1 MTEIPVVLTVL
12 LSVGTAAAVVLGLML
27 VRARRDTSRSR
38 QRTASLETD
47 LRTAA
52 HHHAALTTRVQATE
66 AEVRHLAGARVPD
79 LAASLTHAHV
89 PVRGPLDA
97 AIAGSALE
105 EALNSVLAQ
114 VDNAVVKERL
124 RVDAAAQAAMRGA
137 STTIQAL
144 LYQLQS
150 VLQTMQEKYDDPFV
164 AEDLLQADFLNE
176 QALRRVQS
184 TAVVCG
190 AWPGL
195 TRDNSHL
202 ADIVVGAMSRLTGYE
217 RVQVTNQLR
226 DPVGVVARA
235 VEPVAVVLTELIAN
249 ALHYSHP
256 ELPVAVTLQ
265 QGNRGASVIIDDAGV
280 GMHTEELRVAERLM
294 TGPDTLLITELGD
307 PPRTGFAVVGQLVQ
321 QYGFTTY
328 VEASP
333 YGGVRAIVHIPGDPL
348 LTLLDEQEQPMSAM
362 APLPAAATAP
372 PLPGR
377 ASTQHPPAPQD
388 ARAQRDLRARQ
399 DVSGA
404 GDSHTFDPFAEP
416 SDASAEADSELPRRR
431 RRRSQDLPGQDF
443 PGQEPPGQDVPGLAP
458 PGQDA
463 TAAGHAQGA
472 GPHGAE
478 HPGTYVTAPEAAPAS
493 PEESARRWAAF
504 QQGTASGR
512 AAAEGPADTADPADP
527 RSAEGNPPA

>member
-12 LSVGTAAAVVLGLML
+12 LSVGTAAALVLGLAL
-27 VRARRDTSRSR
+27 ARSHQKTKRSR
-38 QRTASLETD
+38 QRTTALEAE

-79 LAASLTHAHV
+79 LAASLAHSHV
-89 PVRGPLDA
+89 PVRGPLDP

-105 EALNSVLAQ
+105 EAFNSVLAQ
-114 VDNAVVKERL
+114 VDDAVVKERV

-150 VLQTMQEKYDDPFV
+150 LLQTMQEKHDDPFI
-164 AEDLLQADFLNE
+164 AEDLLAADFLNE

-195 TRDNSHL
+195 TRENSHL

-265 QGNRGASVIIDDAGV
+265 QGNKGASVIIDDAGV
-280 GMHTEELRVAERLM
+280 GMHTEELQQAARLM
-294 TGPDTLLITELGD
+294 AGADTLLLTELGD
-307 PPRTGFAVVGQLVQ
+307 PPRTGFAVVGQLVR

-348 LTLLDEQEQPMSAM
+348 LTLLDEAEQPMSAM
-362 APLPAAATAP
+362 APLPAASGSHRP

-377 ASTQHPPAPQD
+377 ASTQHPPVSQ
-388 ARAQRDLRARQ
+388 DLRARQ
-399 DVSGA
+399 DLPGTADARA
-404 GDSHTFDPFAEP
+404 GDPFAEP
-416 SDASAEADSELPRRR
+416 SDAGAEADDTELPRRR
-431 RRRSQDLPGQDF
+431 RRRSQN
-443 PGQEPPGQDVPGLAP
+443 AP
-458 PGQDA
+458 ERDPAAAGHPQQPYDATGPYDAAAPYDAVGPHA
-463 TAAGHAQGA
+463 TAAEGA
-472 GPHGAE
+472 S
-478 HPGTYVTAPEAAPAS
+478 AS
-493 PEESARRWAAF
+493 PEESAQRWAAF

-512 AAAEGPADTADPADP
+512 AAAEAEAPSESGATDPSGPPSPADP
-527 RSAEGNPPA
+527 RSAEGNTRA

>member
-12 LSVGTAAAVVLGLML
+12 LSVGTAAAVVLGLFL
-27 VRARRDTSRSR
+27 ARSHRETKRSR
-38 QRTASLETD
+38 QRTATLETE

-52 HHHAALTTRVQATE
+52 HHHAALTTRIQATE
-66 AEVRHLAGARVPD
+66 AEIRHLAAARVPD
-79 LAASLTHAHV
+79 LAASLAHAHV
-89 PVRGPLDA
+89 PVRGPLDG
-97 AIAGSALE
+97 AIAGSSLE

-114 VDNAVVKERL
+114 VDEMVVKERL

-150 VLQTMQEKYDDPFV
+150 LLQAMQEKYDDPFV
-164 AEDLLQADFLNE
+164 AEDLLGADFLNE

-202 ADIVVGAMSRLTGYE
+202 TDIVVGAMSRLTGYE

-280 GMHTEELRVAERLM
+280 GMHTEELQQAARLM
-294 TGPDTLLITELGD
+294 AGADTLLITELGD
-307 PPRTGFAVVGQLVQ
+307 PPRTGFAVVGQLVR

-348 LTLLDEQEQPMSAM
+348 LTLLDEAEQPMSAM
-362 APLPAAATAP
+362 APLPAAAPATP

-377 ASTQHPPAPQD
+377 ASTQHPPTPHAPAPRQ
-388 ARAQRDLRARQ
+388 AHAQETGSAP
-399 DVSGA
+399 GA
-404 GDSHTFDPFAEP
+404 GDGGAPDPLTGPLDGA
-416 SDASAEADSELPRRR
+416 AADTQLPRRR
-431 RRRSQDLPGQDF
+431 RRRSQD
-443 PGQEPPGQDVPGLAP
+443 VPGEDLSAAVP
-458 PGQDA
+458 PPHPEEPGPYE
-463 TAAGHAQGA
+463 TAGAHA
-472 GPHGAE
+472 
-478 HPGTYVTAPEAAPAS
+478 APEDAPAS
-493 PEESARRWAAF
+493 PEESAQRWAAF

-512 AAAEGPADTADPADP
+512 AAAESDAPRDPAGPDDPADPADSADP
-527 RSAEGNPPA
+527 RSAEGNPLA